1 MKGTNKIDADSILWV
16 LQEVCRDKL
25 FQRIVIGKLW
35 KKGRYLMY
43 FVADGRESVSYAR
56 GSCTPR

>member
-1 MKGTNKIDADSILWV
+1 MKGTNKIDTDSILWV
-16 LQEVCRDKL
+16 FQEVCRDKL

-43 FVADGRESVSYAR
+43 FVADERESVSYAR